1 MHFNFY
7 RNIFLILLFS
17 IAIVSCRPSK
27 TKIVDY
33 ENSIINLVNQVV
45 VAEDSLI
52 NNLNK
57 DSLLIQS
64 IYQYFSQRVDSS
76 IAAINTIKSIE
87 KETFLR
93 FTAIDVL
100 NVYKKYLEKD
110 YKELIQLVILP
121 DEFYTQDKDKRLN
134 IVLKTIDNRLNREL
148 DKLFNEK
155 QKFDCY
161 YFPSKK

>member
-155 QKFDCY
+155 QKFDSY